1 MYNVYDIP
9 FIDTSLMTHGVLR
22 LRSIPHEDELS
33 IKIVRGAGHYS
44 FEAAA
49 DLRRLGVGEQS
60 KCREKCC
67 PDHHNQGGTS
77 QHTDIKSLIHFK
89 KHLFYFVYLQCCL
102 KMMLLLSR

>member
-1 MYNVYDIP
+1 MYLSYIP

-33 IKIVRGAGHYS
+33 IKIVRGAGHYPL
-44 FEAAA
+44 EAAA

-67 PDHHNQGGTS
+67 PHHHNQGGTS
-77 QHTDIKSLIHFK
+77 QHTD
-89 KHLFYFVYLQCCL
+89 LQ
-102 KMMLLLSR
+102 S